1 MSCIGYSCLR
11 LRAPTGTA
19 YRCRRPRVVQL
30 ARVLG
35 HILGSDS
42 APAPALTTEADCGF
56 PRNSQ
61 VLAVCIT
68 GTNTLTSL
76 LANKG
81 TSIPAFQTFFNYV
94 LLNIVYTGYTI
105 YRYGFKKWAKLLVKD
120 GWKYFILAF
129 LDVEGVSILS
139 ESLFLLLRSA
149 SPLSIRVLTGALPLD
164 RTTLS
169 CSHTA
174 TPPYSLRN

>member
-1 MSCIGYSCLR
+1 M
-11 LRAPTGTA
+11 
-19 YRCRRPRVVQL
+19 
-30 ARVLG
+30 
-35 HILGSDS
+35 
-42 APAPALTTEADCGF
+42 
-56 PRNSQ
+56 
-61 VLAVCIT
+61 CIT

-120 GWKYFILAF
+120 GWKYFILSF

-139 ESLFLLLRSA
+139 
-149 SPLSIRVLTGALPLD
+149 
-164 RTTLS
+164 
-169 CSHTA
+169 
-174 TPPYSLRN
+174 